1 MRRLALV
8 VTVLFGGAFAWT
20 ANTHAQGRVGS
31 EWMTNNGDAQ
41 RSSWIRTD
49 PKISIESMQKPG
61 FQFLWKLKLN
71 NDPRQLNSLTPPPL
85 LDLLI
90 GYRGFRSLAFVGGSS
105 DKVFV
110 IDTDLGRME
119 WEKQLASGSPSSGRP
134 VACPG
139 GMTAGITRPTIAY
152 IPPVPSGSGRGRG
165 TPARSAVG
173 EAGQGAVTLALLA
186 APPTPPQPRPQPRP
200 GPPPP
205 APPGSNLFGSGPF
218 LIYALSGDGMLHTMH
233 LSNGA
238 DQQPPI
244 KFLPPNANAHG
255 LIIIDQVAYV
265 VTTGGCDGTPNGVW
279 ALDLRTKEVTTWE
292 ASVVGLGG
300 PAFGPDGT
308 LYVTTGG
315 SPQHSFSLVA
325 LSPRTLQVKDWYKAG
340 NEGFSSSP
348 VIFEYKGKILIAAT
362 TEDGIVHL
370 LDSTSLGGANHR
382 SPLDRKPFQV
392 KASFIPHCALASWE
406 GPDGTRWILAPIDG
420 PPAPDAG
427 FTAAGGPVTR
437 GAILTWKIADKD
449 GAPVLETG
457 WVSRDL
463 VSPVPPTII
472 NGVVFAVSGGEF
484 RTNGHEDSIS
494 ATVRVKRSS
503 PAVLYALDARTGKEL
518 WNSGTTIKS
527 FVRGSAL
534 SGGGG
539 QFYLGTH
546 DGTLYAFGFPMEH

>member
-1 MRRLALV
+1 MRRL
-8 VTVLFGGAFAWT
+8 TVLIILCIAMAFIRMVN
-20 ANTHAQGRVGS
+20 ANAQGRS
-31 EWMTNNGDAQ
+31 EWVTNNGDAQ
-41 RSSWIRTD
+41 RSSWIRSD
-49 PKISIESMQKPG
+49 PKISRESLQKPG

-71 NDPRQLNSLTPPPL
+71 NNPRQLNSLTPPPL

-105 DKVFV
+105 DTVFV
-110 IDTDLGRME
+110 IDSDLGRME
-119 WEKQLASGSPSSGRP
+119 WEKRLTTVSSSKGGSLP
-134 VACPG
+134 CPG
-139 GMTAGITRPTIAY
+139 GMTANLTRPTIAA
-152 IPPVPSGSGRGRG
+152 IPSLPYGGGGGRR

-173 EAGQGAVTLALLA
+173 EPGQGAVTLPRVI
-186 APPTPPQPRPQPRP
+186 APPRPSSPPPQPRPPARP
-200 GPPPP
+200 TPPP
-205 APPGSNLFGSGPF
+205 PPGSNALGSGPF
-218 LIYALSGDGMLHTMH
+218 LIYALAGDGMLHSMH
-233 LSNGA
+233 ISNGA
-238 DQQPPI
+238 AYHPPI
-244 KFLPPNANAHG
+244 KFLPPSANAYG
-255 LIIIDQVAYV
+255 LTVIDQVAYV
-265 VTTGGCDGTPNGVW
+265 VTKGGCDGTPNGVW

-325 LSPRTLQVKDWYKAG
+325 LAPRTLQVKDWYKAG

-348 VIFEYKGKILIAAT
+348 VIFDYRGKILIAAT

-370 LDSTSLGGANHR
+370 LDSTSLGGANHQT
-382 SPLDRKPFQV
+382 PLDRKPIQV
-392 KASFIPHCALASWE
+392 KASWSTHGALASWQ
-406 GPDGTRWILAPIDG
+406 GPDGTRWILAPVDG

-427 FTAAGGPVTR
+427 FTAAGGTVTR
-437 GAILTWKIADKD
+437 GAIVSWKIAEKD
-449 GAPVLETG
+449 GAPALDPA

-484 RTNGHEDSIS
+484 RTNDSMS

-503 PAVLYALDARTGKEL
+503 PAVLYALDALTGKEL
-518 WNSGTTIKS
+518 WNSGATIKS

-539 QFYLGTH
+539 QFYVVTH
-546 DGTLYAFGFPMEH
+546 DGTIYAFGFPMEH